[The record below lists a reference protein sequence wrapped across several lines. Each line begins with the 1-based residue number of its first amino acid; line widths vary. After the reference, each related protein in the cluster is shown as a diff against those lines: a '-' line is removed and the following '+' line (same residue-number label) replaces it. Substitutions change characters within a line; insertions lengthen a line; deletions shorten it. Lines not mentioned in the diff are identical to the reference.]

1 MTITNLLKVYAKKNF
16 TPLQINFLNNTG
28 VTKSKNLLL
37 NQSKFL
43 HEEISIRLSHR
54 VFDLLKLP
62 YGIPLIDPVKNVIDL
77 YSDSFERIQ
86 KKKVN
91 SYEDVNNLSILLND
105 IKDKHNHLEDKISQ
119 GISILKDS
127 LDNSLINYELINNE
141 LDKFFLSRI
150 SIRTLITQNNEIVNN
165 NNSLIKNCN
174 LNKIIND
181 SVDNVNYICDNVYGY
196 SQDIE
201 VLSDKEIFFPYIP
214 SHIYYILNEIL
225 KNSCVA
231 HFKDCKNDEKIT
243 IEYSEGDKDIIIKIS
258 DNANSFPV
266 DDLDQMMTYSYSSS
280 PIEIIE
286 EYEVGNK
293 PIISG
298 FGFGLPMARLY
309 AKYFGGKL
317 IINPMENKGTDVFIY
332 INKLGNNPEVFI

>member
-28 VTKSKNLLL
+28 VKKSKSLLL
-37 NQSKFL
+37 SQSKFL

-86 KKKVN
+86 KKN
-91 SYEDVNNLSILLND
+91 IINQEDVHNFSVLLLD
-105 IKDKHNHLEDKISQ
+105 IKDKHNHLEDEIAK
-119 GISILKDS
+119 GLNILKDS
-127 LDNSLINYELINNE
+127 LDPSLINYDLINNE

-150 SIRTLITQNNEIVNN
+150 SIRTLITQNNEILN

-181 SVDNVNYICDNVYGY
+181 SIDNVNYICESVYGWNP
-196 SQDIE
+196 
-201 VLSDKEIFFPYIP
+201 EIDLVNNSEINFPYIP

-231 HFKDCKNDEKIT
+231 HFKDCNEDEKIT
-243 IEYSEGDKDIIIKIS
+243 IDFSEGKQDIIIKIS
-258 DNANSFPV
+258 DKANSFPY
-266 DDLDQMMTYSYSSS
+266 DDLDRMMTYSYSSS
-280 PIEIIE
+280 PLDIVE
-286 EYEVGNK
+286 EYELSKK

-298 FGFGLPMARLY
+298 FGFGLPMSRLY

-332 INKLGNNPEVFI
+332 INKLGNNPETFI